1 MTVDEFHRLLMA
13 PELIVLD
20 VAEAAL
26 VAVQRA
32 LVLEHPLIK
41 NPACDDDP
49 TVRRR
54 AREVLRSSARLLRA
68 LRVYRGVILTVLQE
82 ADANH
87 YPF

>member
-1 MTVDEFHRLLMA
+1 MTVEEFRRLLMA

-20 VAEAAL
+20 VAGAAL
-26 VAVQRA
+26 LAVERA

-49 TVRRR
+49 IVRRR
-54 AREVLRSSARLLRA
+54 AREVLRSSARLLRV
-68 LRVYRGVILTVLQE
+68 LRVYRGVVLTILQE
-82 ADANH
+82 ADPDD